1 MTVCEKNRLSLA
13 AKDPTIFEGLHDSLS
28 VGIEEAK
35 AGGATFRHKGIY
47 FHSRY
52 NPRNEAALQAEEI
65 AVKKPD
71 WVFLFGLGCG
81 HLLRALVEKGLEKVI
96 VFEPST
102 EILKGAL
109 ENVDLSSV
117 FSGEKVFLAIDMHS
131 AIEKLRSETEG
142 FDSLLVYSTTP
153 YKTAFPKELAD
164 FTNRIHNAHITN
176 QVGIKTDMKSRRA
189 WIENYLSNL
198 RSLPFAPPID
208 VLRERFKGVPMV
220 IAGAGPS
227 LKKNGELL
235 KEFKG
240 RALIVAAITSYKPLL
255 KLGVVPDFVIA
266 SEMVD
271 LPEYFTFGE
280 DDRKTRLI
288 LGELSHPKM
297 FERDVKGKFVF
308 FSPYLAL
315 SSAQAPL
322 WGSSYFP
329 AIGGSVTTAALDMGI
344 MFGCNPI
351 TFIGQDLSFGENET
365 HAPGG
370 VYVAQNVRIDSE
382 NGMISVEDEYIND
395 KQTYTYKLQWLKGL
409 SGKPVPSKYD
419 WATFHQ
425 WFENYMHYLKKERP
439 GVRVINATEGGAY
452 IDGMEHT
459 TLKQVLDTCLNGE
472 IRMDE
477 TIDDAVASRP
487 RIDYTALIGSFRET
501 AAVLSRVN
509 RLSASILK
517 EAAEAKKT
525 FRKKGLTADLKGNID
540 RIKRLEES
548 VFDESDRAKFIWE
561 ALVNNTY
568 ALKEY
573 LKEDTDKGAGEG
585 VQFLRDLEAVIAS
598 YRSMTEV
605 CRRFGRRFEEA
616 AESIS
621 EAGGGDGKRPL
632 AAGLQ
637 AV

>member
-1 MTVCEKNRLSLA
+1 MTVFEKNRESLVPKEPA
-13 AKDPTIFEGLHDSLS
+13 LFEGLEGRIS
-28 VGIEEAK
+28 VEMEEARS
-35 AGGATFRHKGIY
+35 GGSTFRHKGIY

-52 NPRNEAALQAEEI
+52 NPRNEAALQAEEL
-65 AVKKPD
+65 AGKKPD

-81 HLLRALVEKGLEKVI
+81 HLMNALIEKGLKKVI
-96 VFEPST
+96 VFEPSL
-102 EILKGAL
+102 EILKGVL
-109 ENVDLSSV
+109 ENIDLSGA
-117 FSGEKVFLAIDMHS
+117 FSEEKVFLTAEMHS

-153 YKTAFPKELAD
+153 YKSAFPDELAD

-176 QVGIKTDMKSRRA
+176 QVGIKTDMKSRGA

-198 RSLPFAPPID
+198 KSLPSAPPID
-208 VLRERFKGVPMV
+208 VLRGAFKGVPMI

-240 RALIVAAITSYKPLL
+240 KAIIVAAITSYKPLL

-280 DDRKTRLI
+280 DDKKTRLI
-288 LGELSHPKM
+288 LGELSHPNM

-315 SSAQAPL
+315 SSSQAGL

-370 VYVAQNVRIDSE
+370 VYVAQNVRIDRE
-382 NGMISVEDEYIND
+382 NGMITVEDEYIND
-395 KQTYTYKLQWLKGL
+395 KQTYSYKLQWLKGL

-425 WFENYMHYLKKERP
+425 WFENYMHYLKKEKP
-439 GVRVINATEGGAY
+439 EVRVINATEGGAY
-452 IDGMEHT
+452 IEGMEHT
-459 TLKQVLDTCLNGE
+459 TLRRVLDTCLNGE
-472 IRMDE
+472 LAIDE
-477 TIDDAVASRP
+477 AIDGAVASRP
-487 RIDYTALIGSFRET
+487 RIDYTALVASFRET
-501 AAVLSRVN
+501 AVVLNRVN

-525 FRKKGLTADLKGNID
+525 YGKKGLTADLKGNID

-548 VFDESDRAKFIWE
+548 IFDESDRAKFIWE
-561 ALVNNTY
+561 ALINNTY

-573 LKEDTDKGAGEG
+573 LKKETDDKAGEG
-585 VQFLRDLEAVIAS
+585 AQFLRDLETVIAS
-598 YRSMTEV
+598 YKSMTEA
-605 CRRFGRRFEEA
+605 CQRFGCRFEEA
-616 AESIS
+616 AVAIR
-621 EAGGGDGKRPL
+621 EAGARAEKRL
-632 AAGLQ
+632 MAAGL
-637 AV
+637 

>member
-1 MTVCEKNRLSLA
+1 MTVFEKNLRNIAS
-13 AKDPTIFEGLHDSLS
+13 KDPAIFEGLENCQG
-28 VGIEEAK
+28 VEIEEAK
-35 AGGATFRHKGIY
+35 AGGATFRYKGIY

-52 NPRNEAALQAEEI
+52 NPATEADVQAVEM
-65 AVKKPD
+65 AGKKPD

-81 HLLRALVEKGLEKVI
+81 HLLSALVQKGFKKVI

-109 ENVDLSSV
+109 ENIDLSPV
-117 FSGEKVFLAIDMHS
+117 FDEEKVFLAVDMHS
-131 AIEKLRSETEG
+131 AIERLRGETEG
-142 FDSLLVYSTTP
+142 FDNLLVYSTAP
-153 YKTAFPKELAD
+153 YKSVFPKELSD

-176 QVGIKTDMKSRRA
+176 QVGIKTDMKSRSA
-189 WIENYLSNL
+189 WIDNYLSNL
-198 RSLPFAPPID
+198 KSLPFAPPID
-208 VLRERFKGVPMV
+208 VLRDRFKGVPMI

-227 LKKNGELL
+227 LRKNGELL
-235 KEFKG
+235 REFKG
-240 RALIVAAITSYKPLL
+240 KALIVAAITSYKPLL

-280 DDRKTRLI
+280 DDKKTRLI
-288 LGELSHPKM
+288 LGELSHPGM

-308 FSPYLAL
+308 FSPYLSL
-315 SSAQAPL
+315 SATHAGL

-351 TFIGQDLSFGENET
+351 TFVGQDLSFGENET

-370 VYVAQNVRIDSE
+370 VYVAQNVKIDKE
-382 NGMISVEDEYIND
+382 NGLISVEDEYIND

-452 IDGMEHT
+452 IEGMEHT
-459 TLKQVLDTCLNGE
+459 TLRRVLETCVNKELPL
-472 IRMDE
+472 DAA
-477 TIDDAVASRP
+477 IDGAVASRP
-487 RIDYTALIGSFRET
+487 RIDYTSLEASFRDT

-509 RLSASILK
+509 RLAASILK
-517 EAAEAKKT
+517 EAAEAKNIYA
-525 FRKKGLTADLKGNID
+525 KKGLTSALKGNID

-548 VFDESDRAKFIWE
+548 IFDESDRAKFIWE
-561 ALVNNTY
+561 ALINNTY

-573 LKEDTDKGAGEG
+573 LKEDMDDSAGEG
-585 VQFLRDLEAVIAS
+585 GQFLRDLEAVIGS
-598 YRSMTEV
+598 YKSMTAV
-605 CRRFGRRFEEA
+605 CLRFAKRFDEA
-616 AESIS
+616 AASIRAARGS
-621 EAGGGDGKRPL
+621 EENRGI
-632 AAGLQ
+632 AAGL
-637 AV
+637 